1 MIFYLDKEDIL
12 FVLENCS
19 DELARVFED
28 LCLTSEFEEAPLGS
42 QFTAIIVD
50 SPIQTELAGFL
61 TALYGENS

>member
-28 LCLTSEFEEAPLGS
+28 LCLTSKFEEAAPEDE
-42 QFTAIIVD
+42 FTVTIVD

-61 TALYGENS
+61 TAIYGENS